1 MIFHQSRQ
9 QKGLLPVQL
18 QCFWNS
24 QNPIPVLDQSVARQV
39 GRDASNILTL
49 SSISLMMTLL
59 DSSNSDCISSFHV
72 NVVPG
77 FKSSRNGSIL
87 SAAANAYATWLT
99 SPNHASYVSDVCWC
113 RKVQDR
119 FEEFSGWA
127 YTAWHYFK
135 AGEFN
140 IILREYKFPRVQ
152 HYSIVSAQL

>member
-1 MIFHQSRQ
+1 MT
-9 QKGLLPVQL
+9 P
-18 QCFWNS
+18 
-24 QNPIPVLDQSVARQV
+24 
-39 GRDASNILTL
+39 

-77 FKSSRNGSIL
+77 FKSARNGSIL

-99 SPNHASYVSDVCWC
+99 SPNHDRSYVSDVCWC

-127 YTAWHYFK
+127 YTGWRIQRYPARIQICSTLFHCFRTTV
-135 AGEFN
+135 AIPLPGGM
-140 IILREYKFPRVQ
+140 L
-152 HYSIVSAQL
+152 L